1 MTRTI
6 QAAALLATG
15 ALLMIPVSVAAQAAP
30 RPATQTTA
38 ATAAPTTTTDED
50 IKMLRADIRAK
61 RKQVV
66 AANMTLTADEA
77 TRFWPLYDQYTAEVR
92 KINDTRWA
100 MMKGYAEGYRTI
112 TDSLATDY
120 MQKSAMIDAELITL
134 RTKYMPQFAKLIAP
148 KKVVQFYQIDRRLD
162 LMMNLQLASL
172 IPVVD
177 PTN

>member
-1 MTRTI
+1 MIRTI
-6 QAAALLATG
+6 RAAALLAIG
-15 ALLMIPVSVAAQAAP
+15 ALLTISVSAAAQAAK
-30 RPATQTTA
+30 PASQTTA
-38 ATAAPTTTTDED
+38 ATAPPTTTTDED

-61 RKQVV
+61 RKQMV

-77 TRFWPLYDQYTAEVR
+77 TRFWPLFDQYTVEVR

-100 MMKGYAEGYRTI
+100 MMKGYAEGYRTM

-120 MQKSAMIDAELITL
+120 MKRSAMIDTELITL
-134 RTKYMPQFAKLIAP
+134 RTTYMPQFAKLVSP